1 MPGSPTMSTFA
12 RRLALWRLLDS
23 CPVPMGLK
31 GLSERFEVSKHT
43 IQRDLDA
50 LSTAG
55 IPIVERRRGQTAL
68 FSIARLLGRSDPVEA
83 AQIASRPQDDSN
95 R

>member
-31 GLSERFEVSKHT
+31 ALSDRFEVSKHT
-43 IQRDLDA
+43 IQRDVDA
-50 LSTAG
+50 LSSAG
-55 IPIVERRRGQTAL
+55 IPVVEARRGQTAL
-68 FSIARLLGRSDPVEA
+68 FSILKPPARIAPVEL
-83 AQIASRPQDDSN
+83 AQFTRRTQYEPN
-95 R
+95 